1 MRVCRVLACTP
12 VGPGADRG
20 RSFGGHDFLLP
31 PTRARNIV
39 TVAGIYGTAT
49 ATRRIFFVQVVP
61 AALALVFVLLAA

>member
-1 MRVCRVLACTP
+1 M
-12 VGPGADRG
+12 G

-61 AALALVFVLLAA
+61 AALALVFLLLAA